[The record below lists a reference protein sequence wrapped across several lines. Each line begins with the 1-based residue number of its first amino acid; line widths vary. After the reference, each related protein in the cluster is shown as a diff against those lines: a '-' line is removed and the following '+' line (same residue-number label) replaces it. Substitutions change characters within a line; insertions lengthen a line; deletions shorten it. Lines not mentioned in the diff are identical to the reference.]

1 MHVMTDPELVAAIA
15 DGDVGALRE
24 LHRRHAPWLAARL
37 GYRCADPGTVE
48 EAVQDTFVAVWR
60 GARYR
65 GEGEVGAWLWGIAI
79 RKLVDRLRR
88 HPVAKTRTPVVVES
102 AEDAVLSGIGYG
114 DLGTAMARLS
124 PELMAVVQARIL
136 DGLSTRE
143 AAQLLGIPT
152 GTVKTRLMRAKQ
164 IMREQLA

>member
-1 MHVMTDPELVAAIA
+1 MRVVTDPELVAAIA
-15 DGDVGALRE
+15 EGDIGALRE

-37 GYRCADPGTVE
+37 GYRCADAGKVE

-79 RKLVDRLRR
+79 RKLVDHLRHRPVPRLDV
-88 HPVAKTRTPVVVES
+88 PRTVKS
-102 AEDAVLSGIGYG
+102 AEEAVLGGIGYG
-114 DLGTAMARLS
+114 ELGPAIARLS

-136 DGLSTRE
+136 DGLNTRE

>member
-1 MHVMTDPELVAAIA
+1 MPAM
-15 DGDVGALRE
+15 
-24 LHRRHAPWLAARL
+24 
-37 GYRCADPGTVE
+37 VE

-79 RKLVDRLRR
+79 RKMVDRLRR
-88 HPVAKTRTPVVVES
+88 NPAPRLDPPGVVKS
-102 AEDAVLSGIGYG
+102 AEEAVLAGIGYG
-114 DLGTAMARLS
+114 ELGPAMARLS

-136 DGLSTRE
+136 DGLNTRE
-143 AAQLLGIPT
+143 AAQLLGIPS